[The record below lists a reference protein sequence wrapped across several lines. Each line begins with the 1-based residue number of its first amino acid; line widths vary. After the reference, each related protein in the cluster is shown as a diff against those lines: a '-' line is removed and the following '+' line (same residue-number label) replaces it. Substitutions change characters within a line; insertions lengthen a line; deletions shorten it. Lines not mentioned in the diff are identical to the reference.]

1 MANLNLMKVI
11 IAGRLTRDPELKTT
25 PAGKSVCE
33 IAVAVNRKVPKDAER
48 MTDFFECVAFGGTA
62 EFIARFFHKGESILI
77 DGHGQIDKWQ
87 SKDGQPRQAF
97 KVIVDEA
104 VFVDGKNEKP
114 ESVEAPQF
122 EDITNEEALPF

>member
-1 MANLNLMKVI
+1 M
-11 IAGRLTRDPELKTT
+11 
-25 PAGKSVCE
+25 
-33 IAVAVNRKVPKDAER
+33 
-48 MTDFFECVAFGGTA
+48 AFGGTA

-104 VFVDGKNEKP
+104 VFVDGKNEKQIDQPSFEEIAP
-114 ESVEAPQF
+114 EDP
-122 EDITNEEALPF
+122 LPF